1 MIEPPSARIA
11 SRSSS
16 SLACTITLWLDELL
30 RYEASKTGRLVRRAD
45 ESECALNLPTN
56 INAKIKSAIGVMRWN
71 CRAIVRVLQI
81 AQSPV
86 SIRGIGYDR
95 RGKVPAMSMSECA
108 SHLLRV
114 A

>member
-1 MIEPPSARIA
+1 M
-11 SRSSS
+11 
-16 SLACTITLWLDELL
+16 
-30 RYEASKTGRLVRRAD
+30 GRLGRRAD

-81 AQSPV
+81 AQCPV

-95 RGKVPAMSMSECA
+95 RGKMPAMSLVRMCEPFVARC
-108 SHLLRV
+108 LRSIPKGQSRRGANWGV
-114 A
+114 SLTCLDGK